1 VVRLVQVEA
10 DGFHVYLKVAKV
22 IMMKRWNPFSQ
33 RKKQVV
39 VLLKRHKKM
48 TLKEKGRVK
57 QTALSTKSA
66 SEISSVS
73 YQQNK

>member
-1 VVRLVQVEA
+1 
-10 DGFHVYLKVAKV
+10 
-22 IMMKRWNPFSQ
+22 
-33 RKKQVV
+33 
-39 VLLKRHKKM
+39 M